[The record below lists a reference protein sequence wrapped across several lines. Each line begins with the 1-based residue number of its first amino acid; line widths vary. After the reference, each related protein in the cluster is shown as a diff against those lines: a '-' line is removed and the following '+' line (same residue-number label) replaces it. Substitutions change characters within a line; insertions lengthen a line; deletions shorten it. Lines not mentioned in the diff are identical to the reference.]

1 MSVRGTPSSLRVALP
16 WWDASVAEARET
28 QGLPALA
35 ATDWLESRA
44 ARVTSAPSDWRAWL
58 LAPTPLGSEVLT
70 RLAAGPCLGAL
81 AAVDD
86 QPDAAWAVAQPVHL
100 ATAIDH
106 LRLAA
111 PRLPDLEADDAESL
125 RSTLDAQLRTEGH
138 ALLPAVAGLWLL
150 RCPRRLECT
159 SHDPAAVVGR
169 NLRDCLPEGPDGRDV
184 RRLMNECQM
193 LLHEHPVNV
202 RRAAQGRHAANAVWL
217 WGFGTNGRAPS
228 TALPR
233 LVTDDP
239 WLAGLWHLH
248 GESAVSFEW
257 PAPVGD
263 PVAPGQ
269 LLAVG
274 RPPAGGFAEALAV
287 ADAQLLQAVR
297 DHARTGPRG
306 NVMLYTGERVIELDA
321 WSRWRFWRA
330 RPTRLDA

>member
-1 MSVRGTPSSLRVALP
+1 MSVRGTSPSLRVALP
-16 WWDASVAEARET
+16 WWDASVREARET
-28 QGLPALA
+28 QSLPALA
-35 ATDWLESRA
+35 ASDWLESRA

-58 LAPTPLGSEVLT
+58 LEATAVGRDVLT
-70 RLAAGPCLGAL
+70 RLTAGPCVSAL
-81 AAVDD
+81 AAVACE
-86 QPDAAWAVAQPVHL
+86 PDAAWAMAQPVHL

-106 LRLAA
+106 LRLDA
-111 PRLPDLEADDAESL
+111 PSLPDLEAADAESL
-125 RSTLDAQLRTEGH
+125 RTTLDAHLRSEGH

-150 RCPRRLECT
+150 RCARRLDCT

-202 RRAAQGRHAANAVWL
+202 RRAAQGRRAANAVWL
-217 WGFGTNGRAPS
+217 WGFGASGRPS
-228 TALPR
+228 PTALPR

-248 GESAVSFEW
+248 GESSVSAVW
-257 PAPVGD
+257 PSPAGG
-263 PVAPGQ
+263 PVAPGP

-274 RPPAGGFAEALAV
+274 RPAAAGLAEALAV
-287 ADAQLLQAVR
+287 ADAQLLQVVR
-297 DHARTGPRG
+297 DHVRTGPRG
-306 NVMLYTGERVIELDA
+306 NAMLYTGERVIELDA

-330 RPTRLDA
+330 PSSRLGA

>member
-1 MSVRGTPSSLRVALP
+1 MSDRGTSPSLRIALP

-28 QGLPALA
+28 QSLPALA

-44 ARVTSAPSDWRAWL
+44 ARVTSAPADWRAWL
-58 LAPTPLGSEVLT
+58 LASTPVGSQVLT
-70 RLAAGPCLGAL
+70 RCAAGPCLSAL
-81 AAVDD
+81 AAA
-86 QPDAAWAVAQPVHL
+86 PEEAAATWAVAQPVHL

-106 LRLAA
+106 LRLDA
-111 PRLPDLEADDAESL
+111 PRLPDLAADDAESL
-125 RSTLDAQLRTEGH
+125 RTALDAHLRAEGH

-150 RCPRRLECT
+150 RCPRRLACT

-202 RRAAQGRHAANAVWL
+202 RRAAQGRRAVNAVWL
-217 WGFGTNGRAPS
+217 WGFGTSGRPPP

-248 GESAVSFEW
+248 GESTVSAGW
-257 PAPVGD
+257 PSPVGGS
-263 PVAPGQ
+263 VAPGQ
-269 LLAVG
+269 LLAIG
-274 RPPAGGFAEALAV
+274 PPPADGLAEALAV
-287 ADAQLLQAVR
+287 ADAELLQTVR
-297 DHARTGPRG
+297 DHVRTGPRG

-330 RPTRLDA
+330 RPSRNHA